1 MKILKVPMRNY
12 STLIY
17 FVNGYQSEEIS
28 DNDNLVDDNINSF
41 LATIPENDDNLPSDL
56 VIGNILNFARSYEV
70 YETEEA
76 GIRGNEFELKKTR
89 CLIYRHLVFFHNF

>member
-17 FVNGYQSEEIS
+17 FVNGIQSESES
-28 DNDNLVDDNINSF
+28 DRYNLVDEDINRF
-41 LATIPENDDNLPSDL
+41 LALIPENDNKPSDM
-56 VIGNILNFARSYEV
+56 VIENILKFACSYEV

-76 GIRGNEFELKKTR
+76 GYVEMILN
-89 CLIYRHLVFFHNF
+89 